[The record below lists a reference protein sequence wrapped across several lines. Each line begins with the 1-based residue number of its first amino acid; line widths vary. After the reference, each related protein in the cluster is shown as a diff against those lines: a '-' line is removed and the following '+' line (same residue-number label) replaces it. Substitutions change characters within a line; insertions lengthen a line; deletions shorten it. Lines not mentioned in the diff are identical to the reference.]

1 MAPATASTSS
11 PRVTGRVLPMNCA
24 VKSSSP
30 HFWPKPAVSPL
41 ASTVSAVMVPLSRVA
56 VTVTSLAKPFMVAV
70 ASSPVASSAG
80 ASVASSVTSAAG
92 AAARLF
98 RASTTAV
105 EVMVAP
111 ATASTSSPRVT
122 GRVLPMNCAVKSS
135 SPHFWPKPAVS
146 PLAST
151 VSAVM
156 VPLSRVAVTVTS
168 LAKPF
173 MVAVASSPVA
183 GVPASSAAPMVPVV
197 ILPSSAV
204 RVTVVSPV

>member
-1 MAPATASTSS
+1 
-11 PRVTGRVLPMNCA
+11 
-24 VKSSSP
+24 
-30 HFWPKPAVSPL
+30 
-41 ASTVSAVMVPLSRVA
+41 MVPSSMVA

-70 ASSPVASSAG
+70 TSSPVASSTG
-80 ASVASSVTSAAG
+80 ASVASGSSVASSVE
-92 AAARLF
+92 AARLF

-156 VPLSRVAVTVTS
+156 VPSSMVAVTVTS

-173 MVAVASSPVA
+173 MVAVTSSPVA
-183 GVPASSAAPMVPVV
+183 SSTGASVASGSSVASSVEAARLFRASTTAVEVMVAPATAST
-197 ILPSSAV
+197 SSP
-204 RVTVVSPV
+204 RVTGRVLPMNCAVKSSSPHF

>member
-1 MAPATASTSS
+1 
-11 PRVTGRVLPMNCA
+11 MNWE
-24 VKSSSP
+24 VKSSSA

-56 VTVTSLAKPFMVAV
+56 VTVTSLAKPFIVAV
-70 ASSPVASSAG
+70 ASSPAAGASAASSA
-80 ASVASSVTSAAG
+80 SSAG

-98 RASTTAV
+98 KASTTAV
-105 EVMVAP
+105 DVMVAP

-135 SPHFWPKPAVS
+135 SAHFWPKPAVS

-151 VSAVM
+151 VSAVIT
-156 VPLSRVAVTVTS
+156 PSSRVAVTVTS
-168 LAKPF
+168 LEKPF
-173 MVAVASSPVA
+173 MEALWPSPGSAVSAVW
-183 GVPASSAAPMVPVV
+183 AAPMAPEV

>member
-1 MAPATASTSS
+1 
-11 PRVTGRVLPMNCA
+11 
-24 VKSSSP
+24 
-30 HFWPKPAVSPL
+30 
-41 ASTVSAVMVPLSRVA
+41 MVPLSRVA

-70 ASSPVASSAG
+70 ASSPVASATG

-183 GVPASSAAPMVPVV
+183 GVPASSAAPMATVV

>member
-1 MAPATASTSS
+1 
-11 PRVTGRVLPMNCA
+11 MNCA

-80 ASVASSVTSAAG
+80 ASAASGASVASSVE
-92 AAARLF
+92 AARLF

-156 VPLSRVAVTVTS
+156 VPSSMVAVTVTS

-173 MVAVASSPVA
+173 MVAVWPSPVA